1 MAVETRQGHTLGD
14 RMPRK
19 EDGRFVRG
27 RGKYVDDVQLPGML
41 HSAIL
46 RSPFAHAKIN
56 GIDVSAALEHPK
68 VRTVITGK
76 DLEEQGLAWMPTIA
90 GDTQAVLATDK
101 VRFQGQEVAFVV
113 ADDRYSAQD
122 ALELIE
128 VDYEPL
134 PVIVD
139 TPKALDAD
147 APIIRDDKAEQTN
160 NVIFEWEHGDKEATE
175 RAFQQADITV
185 RQEMIYP
192 RVHPAPMET
201 CGAVADYDV
210 GTGKMTLW
218 VTSQAPHAHR
228 TLAAMVTGLSEHQI
242 RVISPDIGGGFGNKV
257 PIYPGYVCVAVA
269 SLVLHRP
276 VKWMESRA
284 ENLMSTSFARDYHM
298 VGEIAANKDGNIL
311 GIRVDVLSDHGAFNA
326 HAQPGDIW
334 PMGFF
339 AIFPSCYDAPA
350 AYAEATGVYSN
361 KAPGG
366 IAYRCSFRVT
376 EAIYLMER
384 TMDVLADELGMD
396 PVELRRKNLIPAEK
410 QPYESVMGWTYDG
423 GDYHAALDE
432 ALRIADYQALLEEQ
446 KEAREQGRIM
456 GIGISTFTEI
466 VGAGPKEKCHIAG
479 LKMFDSAE
487 LRVHPT
493 GKAVLKIG
501 VQSQGQGHETTFAQI
516 VAGELGIPAED
527 VEVHHGDTDH
537 TPYGLGT
544 YGSRS
549 TPVGGAA
556 AAVVSR
562 KIRAKAK
569 KIAAHLLEAAEDDL
583 EWVDGGFQVKGSSSQ
598 RKEMGEIAF
607 AAYTNMPPDQEAGLE
622 GVAYYDPPEMTY
634 PFGAYVCAVEIDK
647 GTGQVEVKR
656 FIAVDDCGVRINPMI
671 VEGQIHGGLAQ
682 GIGIA
687 LMEVIQF
694 DEEGNHLNS
703 NFMDY
708 LIPTSMEVPKE
719 WETGVTVTPSTHHPL
734 GARGVA
740 ESPTVGSPAAV
751 VNAVVDAL
759 SPYGVRHVDM
769 PLTPAK
775 IWGILRENGV
785 EPF

>member
-1 MAVETRQGHTLGD
+1 
-14 RMPRK
+14 
-19 EDGRFVRG
+19 
-27 RGKYVDDVQLPGML
+27 
-41 HSAIL
+41 
-46 RSPFAHAKIN
+46 
-56 GIDVSAALEHPK
+56 
-68 VRTVITGK
+68 
-76 DLEEQGLAWMPTIA
+76 
-90 GDTQAVLATDK
+90 
-101 VRFQGQEVAFVV
+101 
-113 ADDRYSAQD
+113 
-122 ALELIE
+122 
-128 VDYEPL
+128 
-134 PVIVD
+134 
-139 TPKALDAD
+139 
-147 APIIRDDKAEQTN
+147 
-160 NVIFEWEHGDKEATE
+160 
-175 RAFQQADITV
+175 
-185 RQEMIYP
+185 
-192 RVHPAPMET
+192 
-201 CGAVADYDV
+201 
-210 GTGKMTLW
+210 
-218 VTSQAPHAHR
+218 
-228 TLAAMVTGLSEHQI
+228 
-242 RVISPDIGGGFGNKV
+242 
-257 PIYPGYVCVAVA
+257 
-269 SLVLHRP
+269 
-276 VKWMESRA
+276 MESRA

-298 VGEIAANKDGNIL
+298 VGEIAANRDGNIL
-311 GIRVDVLSDHGAFNA
+311 GVRVDVLSDHGAFNA

-446 KEAREQGRIM
+446 KEAREQGKIM

-466 VGAGPKEKCHIAG
+466 VGAGPKKQCHIAG
-479 LKMFDSAE
+479 LEMFDSAE

-516 VAGELGIPAED
+516 VAGELGIPAEY

-583 EWVDGGFQVKGSSSQ
+583 EWMDGGFQVKGSPSQ

-607 AAYTNMPPDQEAGLE
+607 AAYTNTPPDEEAGLE

-634 PFGAYVCAVEIDK
+634 PFGAYICVVEIDK

-682 GIGIA
+682 GIGTA
-687 LMEVIQF
+687 LMEVIEF

-719 WETGVTVTPSTHHPL
+719 WETGETVTPSTHHPL

-775 IWGILRENGV
+775 IWGLLRENGV